1 MNFAN
6 NTYLK
11 TTKKNNTNN
20 KKHFTAAVFRHTI
33 GGTVIVRPEISAH
46 SGELARLTRI
56 RVETALSRFPVHR
69 LAKKGNVSI
78 DLHKINESG
87 EADFKWEVTYNVK
100 HGQPGPLAYK
110 IDTLIV
116 NRRID
121 EAKRPIP
128 ELIQLGSLREIS
140 RELRLADHDTDTV
153 KKALYQNASAFITA
167 KIRYKQKNGRERWG
181 EIGYTRYSVVFTGE
195 MLPDGRS
202 ADAVYIVLN
211 ASYRDLLNHVEVR
224 PLDYD
229 YLFELAPGPQRLYE
243 LLSLP
248 MYGTLSNGR
257 PRARLIYSDYC
268 LYAPQARYFDFEHV
282 KKQMY
287 KVHAPHRESGYI
299 VKVEYQGISDREGK
313 PDWEILYTPGDKA
326 FVEHQ
331 AFTRRN
337 GGQATPGVQA
347 PQPHNRP
354 FSALQQQAL
363 PLEQGTP
370 SHETF

>member
-1 MNFAN
+1 MGQ
-6 NTYLK
+6 
-11 TTKKNNTNN
+11 N
-20 KKHFTAAVFRHTI
+20 KLPNWASSEYRNH
-33 GGTVIVRPEISAH
+33 
-46 SGELARLTRI
+46 
-56 RVETALSRFPVHR
+56 
-69 LAKKGNVSI
+69 
-78 DLHKINESG
+78 
-87 EADFKWEVTYNVK
+87 
-100 HGQPGPLAYK
+100 
-110 IDTLIV
+110 
-116 NRRID
+116 RRID
-121 EAKRPIP
+121 EAKRPLP

-140 RELRLADHDTDTV
+140 RELRLSDHDTETV

-181 EIGYTRYSVVFTGE
+181 EIGYTRYSVIFTGE

-211 ASYRDLLNHVEVR
+211 PSYRDLLNHVEVR

-243 LLSLP
+243 LLSFP
-248 MYGTLSNGR
+248 MYGALSNGR

-268 LYAPQARYFDFEHV
+268 LHAPQTRYMDFDHV

-299 VKVEYQGISDREGK
+299 VKVEYQSISDREGK

-331 AFTRRN
+331 AFTRRA
-337 GGQATPGVQA
+337 GAQGTPAMQS
-347 PQPHNRP
+347 PQPQNRR
-354 FSALQQQAL
+354 FSPAQQQTL
-363 PLEQGTP
+363 SLEQGTAL
-370 SHETF
+370 HEPVLIELTRRGITENKARELLENLCPGQEVTDQIEWTDSIIAKAPFRLLPKRIRCIRRHRTPLSPRR